1 MADDEPRPASD
12 PSPVPDH
19 VPDQAPAAPV
29 PDPNPVDGTAASST
43 PPPYDP
49 YAVPPPPYDPY
60 APPPPYYWQPP
71 KPGTNG
77 FAVTALVVGI
87 VGLCFCFGFLGI
99 IFGNIAR
106 RQIEETGQ
114 AGAGMATA
122 GIVLGWIAVAWI
134 VLRILL
140 VFGVGATSDF

>member
-1 MADDEPRPASD
+1 MAGASAFAD
-12 PSPVPDH
+12 AESS
-19 VPDQAPAAPV
+19 AP
-29 PDPNPVDGTAASST
+29 

-60 APPPPYYWQPP
+60 AAPPPYYWQPP

-77 FAVTALVVGI
+77 FAVAALVVGI

-99 IFGNIAR
+99 IFGNVAR
-106 RQIEETGQ
+106 RQIDETGQ

-134 VLRILL
+134 ALRILL
-140 VFGVGATSDF
+140 VFGVGASTGF

>member
-12 PSPVPDH
+12 PEPVPDL
-19 VPDQAPAAPV
+19 PGAPAE
-29 PDPNPVDGTAASST
+29 PDPRPLGGDAPPPPYSPYAAS

-49 YAVPPPPYDPY
+49 YA

-77 FAVTALVVGI
+77 FAVAAMVVGI

-106 RQIEETGQ
+106 RQIEETGH
-114 AGAGMATA
+114 AGAARATA
-122 GIVLGWIAVAWI
+122 GIVLGWIAVGWI
-134 VLRILL
+134 ALRILL
-140 VFGVGATSDF
+140 VFGVGATTADF

>member
-12 PSPVPDH
+12 PDPE
-19 VPDQAPAAPV
+19 PV
-29 PDPNPVDGTAASST
+29 PDPAEASAEPDPKPLGGDAPPPPYSPYAAS

-49 YAVPPPPYDPY
+49 YAV
-60 APPPPYYWQPP
+60 PPPPYYWQPP

-77 FAVTALVVGI
+77 FAVAAMVVGI

-114 AGAGMATA
+114 AGTGMATA
-122 GIVLGWIAVAWI
+122 GIVLGWIAVGWI
-134 VLRILL
+134 ALRILL
-140 VFGVGATSDF
+140 IAAGASSGF